1 MLDIIPILDKLQ
13 SFGYIRMN
21 RQIGNYMSIYCPFHA
36 GGQEH
41 KPSCG
46 VLLQDEV
53 RGGQIYR
60 AGWFHCFACGASYNL
75 SEAVT
80 EILKRQSIDKSGFDW
95 LSENV
100 PGFSV
105 DNEFDY
111 LLPQSMMEQITN
123 KYTLDY
129 IRSKSGID
137 DIKYVSEEELATY
150 RYTVPYMYERKL
162 TDEII
167 EKYDIGVDLN
177 FIPPGRVKKVPCITF
192 PVRDIQGRTLFLCRR
207 SISGKM
213 YNYPEGVIKP
223 VYGID
228 NISKGCKSLVICE
241 SCINALTAVRYG
253 FDAVA
258 LLGTGNSYQINQLRQ
273 LGMHEFVL
281 AMDGDDAGRRAAK
294 KLKNQL
300 KDVAIV
306 WTINMP
312 DGKDLNDLNEDEFLH
327 LYEFRE

>member
-213 YNYPEGVIKP
+213 YNYPEGV
-223 VYGID
+223 
-228 NISKGCKSLVICE
+228 S
-241 SCINALTAVRYG
+241 
-253 FDAVA
+253 
-258 LLGTGNSYQINQLRQ
+258 NSYQINQLRQ
-273 LGMHEFVL
+273 LGIHEFVL

-294 KLKNQL
+294 KLKKQL

-306 WTINMP
+306 WAINMP

-327 LYEFRE
+327 LYELRE